1 MRAGIVAAAMAAAWC
16 VTGCAGAPTA
26 DDGYQ
31 PTTAAGKQLARVAAE
46 DHRSEANIA
55 RNQYRHPV
63 QTLQFFGVDPDMTVV
78 EIWPG
83 TGWYTEILAPYL
95 RDNGTFYAAGFS
107 LRSVTVPDY
116 RERIQRE
123 YVAKLRDRPAVYDRV
138 KLTAMGPPEDWWVA
152 PDNSADRVLTF
163 RNVHNWMKDGYA
175 SLVFDGMYDALKPGG
190 ILGVVE
196 HRASPGTS
204 LETMKTSGYVTEQ
217 HVKILA
223 ARSGFEFVESSDINA
238 NPKDTKDHPEGVWT
252 LPPTLRLG
260 DKNREKYLEIGESDR
275 MTLKFRKPAG

>member
-1 MRAGIVAAAMAAAWC
+1 MKLGAMAATLAAAWC
-16 VTGCAGAPTA
+16 MTGCAGTPTA

-31 PTTAAGKQLARVAAE
+31 PTTAAGKQLARVARG
-46 DHRSEANIA
+46 DHRSDANIA

-63 QTLQFFGVDPDMTVV
+63 QTLQFFGVAPDMTVV

-95 RDNGTFYAAGFS
+95 RDSGTFYAAGFS
-107 LRSVTVPDY
+107 LRSVTVPEY

-123 YVAKLRDRPAVYDRV
+123 YVAKLRDNPGVYDRV
-138 KLTAMGPPEDWWVA
+138 KPTAMGPPEDWRVA
-152 PDNSADRVLTF
+152 PENSADRVLTF
-163 RNVHNWMKDGYA
+163 RNVHNWIKDGYA
-175 SLVFDGMYDALKPGG
+175 SLVFDGMYEALKPGG

-196 HRASPGTS
+196 HRAKPGTS
-204 LETMKTSGYVTEQ
+204 LDAMKASGYVTEQ
-217 HVKILA
+217 HVKLLA
-223 ARSGFEFVESSDINA
+223 ARSGFEFVESSEINA
-238 NPKDTKDHPEGVWT
+238 NPKDTADHPEGVWT

-260 DKNREKYLEIGESDR
+260 DKDRQKYLEIGESDR